1 MKKISVLYLMLAIT
15 FTLSAQAKYFNIL
28 PQPQE
33 IQIKSGSGV
42 MGKDLKFISVD
53 TEGINI
59 PILGP
64 LLSALAQTDMYQGVG
79 VKLSINPD
87 LAIESDEGYTLEVSS
102 RGVNIVA
109 KSDAGLF
116 YGRQTLEQLLEDSRD
131 ANKKIPALTIIDYPT
146 IAYRS
151 IQLDTKNHLDRTEY
165 YYRMIDKLAKYK
177 INGIIWEVEDKLR
190 YTRRPEI
197 AAPNAITKEEMLAIS
212 NYAKERFIEI
222 SPLIQGLGHADFI
235 LKHHWELR
243 ENPNSDWEFC
253 PSDPRTYEL
262 QFDLYTD
269 ALEAF
274 PHGKYLHIG
283 GDEIG
288 AIGID
293 KRCKATGKSGFELQ
307 MMWLKKVCDFAVDH
321 DRVPIFWDDMPLKNA
336 GLWPMVLEDHTQEEL
351 DKVWSTE
358 KLDEAIAL
366 FPKECIY
373 MRWNY
378 DNPTHLPHR
387 QLLEWYSSK
396 GLKVMGAT
404 AAADGGS
411 PVMPR
416 HNSKVADIKGFSQ
429 LVAENN
435 LEGILATSWDDGSP
449 HLETVWRGF
458 IAQAEFGWNPTGRT
472 VEEYIGVH
480 GQREF
485 GFVPSAKRTG
495 FISQLEDALSF
506 YDGALVVEGRRNP
519 AWGTTTFKLMGL
531 PNANNPG
538 EWSKVYS
545 DKIVQAKLEEQNYL
559 EIKNYIN
566 VALAQ
571 ALRNR
576 YTLQIYQQ
584 INELQHFPT
593 ELILALDAYDN
604 STSDNK
610 KEALEHILKVCQ
622 GFESMRANLENV
634 YGKTRFLNQPDGF
647 IEEKNHHNHL
657 AAKTLNSDWMYL
669 YELPMISKTRQWA
682 SSLLKK

>member
-1 MKKISVLYLMLAIT
+1 
-15 FTLSAQAKYFNIL
+15 
-28 PQPQE
+28 
-33 IQIKSGSGV
+33 
-42 MGKDLKFISVD
+42 MGRDLKFISLD
-53 TEGINI
+53 TEGVKM
-59 PILGP
+59 PILGA
-64 LLSALAQTDMYQGVG
+64 LLGGLPQTDMYQGTG
-79 VKLSINPD
+79 VR
-87 LAIESDEGYTLEVSS
+87 LAIDADLPFESNEGYTLEVSS
-102 RGVNIVA
+102 KGVRIAA

-116 YGRQTLEQLLEDSRD
+116 YACQTLEQLLEDSRD
-131 ANKKIPALTIIDYPT
+131 AEKKIPSLKIIDYPS

-177 INGIIWEVEDKLR
+177 INGILWEVEDKLR
-190 YTRRPEI
+190 FTRRPEI

-243 ENPNSDWEFC
+243 ENVNSDWEFC

-262 QFDLYTD
+262 QFDLYRD

-293 KRCKATGKSGFELQ
+293 ERCKATGKSGFELQ
-307 MMWLKKVCDFAVDH
+307 MMWLRKVCDFAIDH

-358 KLDEAIAL
+358 RLDEAIAL

-378 DNPTHLPHR
+378 GNPTHIPHR
-387 QLLEWYSSK
+387 RLLEWYSNK
-396 GLKVMGAT
+396 DLKVMGAT
-404 AAADGGS
+404 AAADGDS

-416 HNSKVADIKGFSQ
+416 FDSKVADIKGFSQ
-429 LVAENN
+429 LVAEND

-458 IAQAEFGWNPTGRT
+458 IAQAEFGWNPTGRS
-472 VEEYIGVH
+472 VEEYLGVH
-480 GQREF
+480 AQREF
-485 GFVPSAKRTG
+485 GFTPSAGRTA
-495 FISQLEDALSF
+495 FISQLEKALVF
-506 YDGALVVEGRRNP
+506 YDGALVIEGRRNP
-519 AWGTTTFKLMGL
+519 AWGTTSFKLMSL
-531 PNANNPG
+531 PDADKPG
-538 EWSKVYS
+538 EWSKEYRE
-545 DKIVQAKLEEQNYL
+545 KIAQAKIEDQNYQD
-559 EIKNYIN
+559 IKNYIN
-566 VALAQ
+566 IALSQ

-576 YTLQIYQQ
+576 YTLEIYQQ

-593 ELILALDAYDN
+593 ELILSLDAYDN
-604 STSDNK
+604 ATGSDK
-610 KEALEHILKVCQ
+610 KTALEDILKVCNS
-622 GFESMRANLENV
+622 FDNMRATLEGV
-634 YGKTRFLNQPDGF
+634 YGKTRFMSQPDGF

-657 AAKTLNSDWMYL
+657 AAKTLNSDWMYY
-669 YELPMISKTRQWA
+669 YELPMIHKTKSWA
-682 SSLLKK
+682 GKQLKK